1 MDFMGIGPLEIL
13 LILILGFLFLG
24 PKKLPEMA
32 AKAGRMYRNFR
43 KATFD
48 LSKSITEEIPP
59 EIKNAKTSLK
69 SQSDESDIATKAG
82 QVYSKLKKAT
92 SDLSKSITEDLSGD
106 TAKTETEKPP
116 APASDEKPNE

>member
-1 MDFMGIGPLEIL
+1 
-13 LILILGFLFLG
+13 
-24 PKKLPEMA
+24 
-32 AKAGRMYRNFR
+32 MYRNFR

-69 SQSDESDIATKAG
+69 SQSDEPDIATKAG
-82 QVYSKLKKAT
+82 QVYGRFKKAT
-92 SDLSKSITEDLSGD
+92 SDLSKSITEEMSSDID
-106 TAKTETEKPP
+106 KRETEESP